1 MLNKLS
7 AAVFAVALPV
17 LMTGCAS
24 LEEEFELQRHGG
36 FRLDECRDLLN
47 DSDYQLVVQKRI
59 RIGMTETGL
68 LCSWGTP
75 VEINRDVSA
84 YGVSK
89 QFVYSAGEYDEI
101 YVYVENGIIDGWQD

>member
-1 MLNKLS
+1 M
-7 AAVFAVALPV
+7 
-17 LMTGCAS
+17 
-24 LEEEFELQRHGG
+24 
-36 FRLDECRDLLN
+36 DECQTLLN
-47 DSDYQLVVQKRI
+47 DSDYQLVLKKKI

-75 VEINRDVSA
+75 VEINRDVSS

-89 QFVYSAGEYDEI
+89 QFVYSAGGDSEI